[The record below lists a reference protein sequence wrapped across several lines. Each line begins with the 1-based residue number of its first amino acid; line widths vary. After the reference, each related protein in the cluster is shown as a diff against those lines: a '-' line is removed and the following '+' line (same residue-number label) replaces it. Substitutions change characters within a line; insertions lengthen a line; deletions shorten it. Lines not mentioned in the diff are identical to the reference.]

1 MLHLTSCKVK
11 CLEAVHIQ
19 IHCAIYAL
27 TSCSYSMRYICGK
40 LCGSR
45 NGPYIAIC
53 SGINRRSQSQ
63 WYMYG
68 SFFFMDS
75 RSQGTQSSV
84 TISDSIFWL
93 YYIDVWLSVKM
104 DHDVFKNCVFGGLM
118 EATGRQDL
126 RQSHSGQVKD
136 PFAASCQ
143 TMGESELKNMWWRS
157 CWLRVTVWLV
167 SIQPQTDHDNH
178 LTGGGL
184 IM

>member
-1 MLHLTSCKVK
+1 MPRGSSHTDPLCNLCPHFL
-11 CLEAVHIQ
+11 LLQHAVHLWKALWLQ
-19 IHCAIYAL
+19 KWSLYSHMQWHQQTEPEPVIYVW
-27 TSCSYSMRYICGK
+27 K
-40 LCGSR
+40 
-45 NGPYIAIC
+45 
-53 SGINRRSQSQ
+53 
-63 WYMYG
+63 
-68 SFFFMDS
+68 FFFMDS